1 MGSSVARF
9 LPLSPCGL
17 RRAHISESPTLSH
30 LFEAMPTTAHGDRP
44 RWALGSVTGP
54 ATEPRDNP
62 GEPGDRLP
70 GMRVLL
76 FGGVAFETILQGLE
90 QRQLFLRDYVGGRA
104 IDGAVSG
111 EDQLHDLGGGDHC
124 DGGELEQGFGRFDLA
139 ALDVETLALAG
150 AEQLFDVPALAIPAD
165 DLQCL
170 RNRRNLMSGKET
182 PMDRLLDGGIK
193 LPDLDQAQG
202 QLTRGRGIA
211 AVARA
216 LDRHF
221 SKAQRYLGRASR
233 TAGLGSDLQ
242 LEAMPDRPAFG
253 NAKQPA
259 PPHQCAIATG
269 AGEQMGARVGYPV
282 KFFVDIALAV
292 ADYCDHRRRGKRA
305 LGARRPLNPTIGF
318 LLFDRLTAVIG
329 GRWPLTRP
337 DLHPSQ
343 PEQGSAAR
351 IDRQHGMHKQARI
364 TPVAGRAKPPY
375 PSGVPGVVQFR
386 RVLDRKHMQARDTG
400 RQNLSAMP
408 GNFVR
413 CHIRIVQPAAEPH
426 PLSSAVGRRTQVHR
440 DAFNGALQ
448 QQRPLFASRASP
460 KRPTDQSIRSIIAV
474 ILLVDRNARNQTR
487 FTPGKKNVIENC
499 VHALAPCGRGI
510 GGLRPPYFINYRTPM
525 RASATAKRR
534 RVRGLFLSMDRN
546 PSSGTD
552 CA

>member
-1 MGSSVARF
+1 MPFPSRPRCMRSCTRWRRTGFRPARGLCPWGRPTASACWPCSSRPSSQPDNGRWMLRSTISAARPSAPISPACGTRASIRDCSGHEPRGVF
-9 LPLSPCGL
+9 QTSTRRPGEVRSSCASRVLLPLSPCGL

-44 RWALGSVTGP
+44 RWTLGSVTGP

-76 FGGVAFETILQGLE
+76 FGGVAFETSLQGLE
-90 QRQLFLRDYVGGRA
+90 HRQLFLRDHVGGRA

-221 SKAQRYLGRASR
+221 SKAQRYLGRTSR

-259 PPHQCAIATG
+259 ATHQCAIATG

-292 ADYCDHRRRGKRA
+292 ADYCG
-305 LGARRPLNPTIGF
+305 
-318 LLFDRLTAVIG
+318 
-329 GRWPLTRP
+329 
-337 DLHPSQ
+337 PS
-343 PEQGSAAR
+343 PPR
-351 IDRQHGMHKQARI
+351 QARSW
-364 TPVAGRAKPPY
+364 RSPP
-375 PSGVPGVVQFR
+375 P
-386 RVLDRKHMQARDTG
+386 
-400 RQNLSAMP
+400 
-408 GNFVR
+408 
-413 CHIRIVQPAAEPH
+413 
-426 PLSSAVGRRTQVHR
+426 
-440 DAFNGALQ
+440 
-448 QQRPLFASRASP
+448 
-460 KRPTDQSIRSIIAV
+460 
-474 ILLVDRNARNQTR
+474 
-487 FTPGKKNVIENC
+487 
-499 VHALAPCGRGI
+499 
-510 GGLRPPYFINYRTPM
+510 
-525 RASATAKRR
+525 
-534 RVRGLFLSMDRN
+534 
-546 PSSGTD
+546 
-552 CA
+552 